1 MSARRL
7 GLDPEAF
14 LKVARNSA
22 ACSQVMDVK
31 GAKMVHGDFTAEGRV
46 SQHLRDERVARALGM
61 KGADKK

>member
-1 MSARRL
+1 M
-7 GLDPEAF
+7 
-14 LKVARNSA
+14 VARSSA
-22 ACSQVMDVK
+22 AYSQVMDVK